1 MGHNITA
8 VIGTADVISRVID
21 VAGCPSPTELR
32 FGLQI
37 APLGHQQIDQLT
49 QLQPG
54 ERFAEFRALSAGLQN
69 ALQGAAGESLL
80 AYIET
85 NYFGGAGS
93 QAAAV
98 LSGDRVLMRAAIP
111 VTGNPAR
118 KDDPINAALRMLGV
132 QITAGEDE
140 FDALGLR
147 RFRDLETLGLDDG
160 DDE

>member
-1 MGHNITA
+1 
-8 VIGTADVISRVID
+8 
-21 VAGCPSPTELR
+21 
-32 FGLQI
+32 
-37 APLGHQQIDQLT
+37 
-49 QLQPG
+49 
-54 ERFAEFRALSAGLQN
+54 
-69 ALQGAAGESLL
+69 
-80 AYIET
+80 
-85 NYFGGAGS
+85 
-93 QAAAV
+93 
-98 LSGDRVLMRAAIP
+98 MRAAIP